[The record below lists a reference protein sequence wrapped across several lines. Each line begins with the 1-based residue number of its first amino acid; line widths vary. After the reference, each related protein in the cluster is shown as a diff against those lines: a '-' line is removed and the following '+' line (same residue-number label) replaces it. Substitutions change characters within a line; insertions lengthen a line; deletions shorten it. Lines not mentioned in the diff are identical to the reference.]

1 MTMNRRNVLIGLGAI
16 TAGGGAVLG
25 SGAFSQVEAE
35 RTVDLNTSGDSGAL
49 LQFADGGSELVGT
62 EDVDN
67 DAIIKLDAQ
76 NLNQNAL
83 TRADGAIEVTN
94 TGQNDVGFYVNGVG
108 DVLDFEVNNETIVGS
123 SNAIDIGSG
132 SGTAVIDVVVDLRG
146 DTVGASDITKQVT
159 FVADTAAHSG
169 A

>member
-1 MTMNRRNVLIGLGAI
+1 MTMNRRNVLVGLGAI

-49 LQFADGGSELVGT
+49 LQFEDGGSELVGT
-62 EDVDN
+62 EDVNGDT
-67 DAIIKLDAQ
+67 IIKLDAQ

-94 TGQNDVGFYVNGVG
+94 TGQNDVGFYVTGVN
-108 DVLDFEVNNETIVGS
+108 DVLDFQSDGSTIVGEN
-123 SNAIDIGSG
+123 NAINIGSG
-132 SGTAVIDVVVDLRG
+132 SGTAVIDIVVDLQG
-146 DTVGASDITKQVT
+146 DGVGASDITEQVT
-159 FVADTAAHSG
+159 FVADTDAYSSA
-169 A
+169 